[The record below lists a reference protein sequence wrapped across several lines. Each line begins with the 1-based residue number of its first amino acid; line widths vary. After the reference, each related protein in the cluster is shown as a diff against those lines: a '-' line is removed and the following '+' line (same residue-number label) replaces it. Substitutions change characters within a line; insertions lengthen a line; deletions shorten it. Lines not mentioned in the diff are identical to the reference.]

1 MPIPSNLYYWWNFGS
16 LLGFCLVLQ
25 LSTGLFLSIFY
36 ENSIETSFSRIRQ
49 IERNINIGWLLRS
62 LHANGASLF
71 FVLIYLHVGRGLY
84 FKSYLLPKIWLTGVV
99 MLLLLFIIAFIGY
112 VLPWG
117 QIRFWGATVITN
129 LLTSIPYVGNI
140 ITIWLWGGFSIEKAT
155 LIRFFRLHFIFP
167 FILTA
172 IVILHIIFLHQRG
185 SRNPLGHNSNIDK
198 IPFQPFFVW
207 KDIIGLIVCI
217 SLFLT
222 IVLIFPYIL
231 IDPDNFTPA
240 NPLVTPPHI
249 QPEWYF
255 LFAYAILRTIPNKLG
270 GVVALLRAILIL
282 AFLPLLKT
290 ISLKTNNLK
299 NKIISKIF
307 FFIWINN
314 FIYLTLIGAIPIEY
328 PFNLTS
334 VLRRFIYFSLYT
346 IFL

>member
-1 MPIPSNLYYWWNFGS
+1 
-16 LLGFCLVLQ
+16 
-25 LSTGLFLSIFY
+25 
-36 ENSIETSFSRIRQ
+36 
-49 IERNINIGWLLRS
+49 
-62 LHANGASLF
+62 
-71 FVLIYLHVGRGLY
+71 
-84 FKSYLLPKIWLTGVV
+84 

-231 IDPDNFTPA
+231 MDPDNFTPA

-270 GVVALLRAILIL
+270 GVIALLRAILIL
-282 AFLPLLKT
+282 ALLPLLKT
-290 ISLKTNNLK
+290 ISIKTNNLK
-299 NKIISKIF
+299 NKIINKIF

-314 FIYLTLIGAIPIEY
+314 FMYLTLIGAIPIEY